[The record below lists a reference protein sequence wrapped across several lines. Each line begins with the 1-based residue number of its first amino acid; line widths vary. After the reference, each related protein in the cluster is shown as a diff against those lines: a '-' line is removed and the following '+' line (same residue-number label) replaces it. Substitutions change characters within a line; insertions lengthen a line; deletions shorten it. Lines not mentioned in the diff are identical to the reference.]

1 MRPNSIFENTGIF
14 ERCELSTPVYWDICC
29 CTCVVLGLWVWQN
42 KSDVSRP
49 LVNTLL
55 TLFILVFDVIM
66 GYFCS
71 IKWICTPVL
80 SAFCRIGPTVA
91 YIWRSV
97 ANKPKLAKFTQL
109 VYKVF
114 PLMYDVIIIREWFV
128 SLGAVWRKQCA
139 VHISGR
145 DLWLGRGPA

>member
-1 MRPNSIFENTGIF
+1 MLLWAIFAQLNEFVLMVCGKCFISYAHSL
-14 ERCELSTPVYWDICC
+14 CK
-29 CTCVVLGLWVWQN
+29 VV
-42 KSDVSRP
+42 
-49 LVNTLL
+49 
-55 TLFILVFDVIM
+55 I
-66 GYFCS
+66 
-71 IKWICTPVL
+71 L

-128 SLGAVWRKQCA
+128 SLGAV
-139 VHISGR
+139 
-145 DLWLGRGPA
+145 

>member
-1 MRPNSIFENTGIF
+1 M
-14 ERCELSTPVYWDICC
+14 L
-29 CTCVVLGLWVWQN
+29 LWVIFAQLN
-42 KSDVSRP
+42 EF
-49 LVNTLL
+49 LL
-55 TLFILVFDVIM
+55 MVCGKCFISYAHSLCKVVI
-66 GYFCS
+66 
-71 IKWICTPVL
+71 L

-128 SLGAVWRKQCA
+128 SLGAV
-139 VHISGR
+139 
-145 DLWLGRGPA
+145 